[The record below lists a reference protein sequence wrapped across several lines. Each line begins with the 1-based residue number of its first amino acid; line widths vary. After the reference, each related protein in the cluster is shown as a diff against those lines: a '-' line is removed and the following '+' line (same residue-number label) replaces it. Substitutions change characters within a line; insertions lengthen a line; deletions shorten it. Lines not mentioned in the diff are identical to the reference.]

1 MAWFLLCIRCPRR
14 HAQGNETASE
24 RLLMNNLRKRAM
36 RKIFLSLGAA
46 SLLGLAAFAPGTASA
61 ITCGDYTLNNASA
74 CAGNFTGNDTAA
86 VPAGGGG
93 LVSVNDP
100 NGDGNP
106 ADALFGVAPDLW
118 ARIDRDNGP
127 DEPDLGFSWSPGAGE
142 DPTDV
147 RNGTWS
153 IDASIWD
160 SYGKLMM
167 VLKAGRTFAAFRL
180 VPEDTSG
187 TFASTQ
193 GLSHA
198 TLYGIKGD
206 DQTVPEPGSLALLG
220 LGLAGLGMARRRK
233 AA

>member
-1 MAWFLLCIRCPRR
+1 
-14 HAQGNETASE
+14 
-24 RLLMNNLRKRAM
+24 M
-36 RKIFLSLGAA
+36 RKSILSIGAA
-46 SLLGLAAFAPGTASA
+46 SLLGLAALAPGTASA
-61 ITCGDYTLNNASA
+61 IACGDYVLNNASA
-74 CAGNFTGNDTAA
+74 CDGMFNGNDTAK
-86 VPAGGGG
+86 VPAPGA

-118 ARIDRDNGP
+118 ALIDLDNGP
-127 DEPDLGFSWSPGAGE
+127 GEPDFGFSWSPAPGE

-147 RNGTWS
+147 RSGTWS

-160 SYGKLMM
+160 RYGKLMM
-167 VLKAGRTFAAFRL
+167 ILKAGSTFSAFLL
-180 VPEDTSG
+180 VPEDLSG
-187 TFASTQ
+187 TFNSRQ

-198 TLYGIKGD
+198 TLYGIEGD

>member
-1 MAWFLLCIRCPRR
+1 
-14 HAQGNETASE
+14 
-24 RLLMNNLRKRAM
+24 M
-36 RKIFLSLGAA
+36 RKTILSVGAA
-46 SLLGLAAFAPGTASA
+46 SLLGLAALAPGTASA
-61 ITCGDYTLNNASA
+61 IACGDYSLTNASA
-74 CAGNFTGNDTAA
+74 CAGMFSGNDTAA
-86 VPAGGGG
+86 VPAMGS

-100 NGDGNP
+100 NDDGDA

-118 ARIDRDNGP
+118 AYIDRDNGP
-127 DEPDLGFSWSPGAGE
+127 GEPDLGLSWSPDPGE

-147 RNGTWS
+147 RNGAWS

-167 VLKAGRTFAAFRL
+167 ILKAGSTFSAFLL

-187 TFASTQ
+187 DFSSRQ

-198 TLYGIKGD
+198 TLYGIKGGGD
-206 DQTVPEPGSLALLG
+206 EQTVPEPGSLALLG

>member
-1 MAWFLLCIRCPRR
+1 
-14 HAQGNETASE
+14 
-24 RLLMNNLRKRAM
+24 M
-36 RKIFLSLGAA
+36 RKTILSIGAA

-61 ITCGDYTLNNASA
+61 ITCGDYVLNNASA
-74 CAGNFTGNDTAA
+74 CAGMFSGNDTDA
-86 VPAGGGG
+86 VPAPGA

-100 NGDGNP
+100 NDDGDP

-118 ARIDRDNGP
+118 AFIDRDNGP
-127 DEPDLGFSWSPGAGE
+127 DEPDLGFSWSPDAGE
-142 DPTDV
+142 DAGDV

-160 SYGKLMM
+160 TYGKLMM
-167 VLKAGRTFAAFRL
+167 ILKAGSTFSAFLL
-180 VPEDTSG
+180 VPEDLEG
-187 TFASTQ
+187 TFSSRQ

-198 TLYGIKGD
+198 TLYGIEGGD
-206 DQTVPEPGSLALLG
+206 DTTVPEPGSLALLG